1 MSSCRGFICV
11 SIPLLWGVSV
21 PVWANQVDE
30 AGNLIATA
38 REAEMMGK
46 GFLYYPPRV
55 VRKTAAAAP
64 KTDTKADTKADTK
77 NPPEPETPKSLAPAD
92 LSKTEVV
99 QVQAPEVSPA
109 PPTPAAEPA
118 PTPEPVPL
126 LTVRPALAREK
137 ILVTNPRN
145 RLAGPAEFAK
155 ASAYAGSGTSVVVGL
170 NMPLPDGGQYRVEW
184 SDGFIAPQANKSYG
198 GSTYKTTRDEQHL
211 GVFMD
216 WSPNDNNWF
225 LTGGLTLNNHR
236 IKVQTTADASLAIEY
251 KLPLLTP
258 YVGVRYAQKSFNDRG
273 WEGFAEVGM
282 LLATLNASSTT
293 DGSVSDTTVQS
304 EVDRIRK
311 SIYQW
316 SFVPKAVVGLSY
328 KY

>member
-1 MSSCRGFICV
+1 
-11 SIPLLWGVSV
+11 
-21 PVWANQVDE
+21 VDE

-38 REAEMMGK
+38 REAEMMEK

-64 KTDTKADTKADTK
+64 KSDTKKQ
-77 NPPEPETPKSLAPAD
+77 PEPETPKPLAPTD
-92 LSKTEVV
+92 QSKTEVV
-99 QVQAPEVSPA
+99 QVLAPPA
-109 PPTPAAEPA
+109 PPTLATEPP

-216 WSPNDNNWF
+216 WSPKDNNWF

-258 YVGVRYAQKSFNDRG
+258 YVGIRYAQKSFNDRG